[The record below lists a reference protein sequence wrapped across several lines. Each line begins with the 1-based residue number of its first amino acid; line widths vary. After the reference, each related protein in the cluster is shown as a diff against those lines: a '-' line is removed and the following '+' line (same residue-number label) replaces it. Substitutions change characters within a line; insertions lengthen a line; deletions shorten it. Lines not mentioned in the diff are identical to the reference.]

1 MHEIYKSFDDELDI
15 SKLFDKIWR
24 EGIIFKVKQNGIS
37 GELLNLF
44 YDFLRNRNQR
54 VILNG
59 QVSTW
64 TNVNAGVL
72 QSSILGPLFFWYT

>member
-1 MHEIYKSFDDELDI
+1 MSIIHEIYKSFDDEPDI

-72 QSSILGPLFFWYT
+72 QSSILGPLFF